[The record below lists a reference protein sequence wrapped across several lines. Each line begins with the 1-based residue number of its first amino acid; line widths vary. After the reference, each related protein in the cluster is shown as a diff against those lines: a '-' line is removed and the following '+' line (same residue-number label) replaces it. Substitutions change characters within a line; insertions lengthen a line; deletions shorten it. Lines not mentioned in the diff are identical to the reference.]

1 MNRSSSRPV
10 LRPGPS
16 HPITVEPASGRIR
29 VTFADRAVVD
39 TDRALVLREASYP
52 PVFYVPLDDVDTEV
66 LEPSAHHTYCPY
78 KGEATY
84 YTLRSGDRIAGDAVW
99 HYRAPYDAVAAIA
112 GHVAFYP
119 QHVTIEHLPA

>member
-1 MNRSSSRPV
+1 MSRSLFRPV
-10 LRPGPS
+10 LEPGPK
-16 HPITVEPASGRIR
+16 HPITVEPATGRVR
-29 VTFADRAVVD
+29 VTFADRVVVE

-52 PVFYVPLDDVDTEV
+52 PVFYVPLEDVDTEV

-84 YTLRSGDRIAGDAVW
+84 YTLRAGDRTAGDAVW
-99 HYRAPYDAVAAIA
+99 HYRAPYDAVSAIA

-119 QHVTIEHLPA
+119 QHVTIEQLGA